1 MLWYVGSIFAAW
13 ITFGTSHMETSSWC
27 WRIPS
32 IVQAVPALFVA
43 CVVFLMPE
51 SPRYLYSRGLISEAE
66 DVLTIYH
73 ANSDPTSPLVALE
86 LQEISAALSSESEFS
101 KASFLSTLR
110 SRENRRRYGICVAVA
125 LLTLWCGQGVISYYF
140 SPILTSVGITSP
152 IQQTGING
160 GMQIWNLLCS
170 ITGALL
176 ADRIGRR
183 PLWLSSFSGMIL
195 FNVPLTITSAIYAR
209 RGTKS
214 AANATVALL
223 FLYNAAFNLAC
234 NPLLYTYTTEILP
247 YSIRA
252 RGLGVQIAVSEAAL
266 TVNQYVNPIAL
277 DRIGYYYYI
286 FYLGVLFVGLVMIYF
301 FFPETKGKTLEELS
315 GLFVETEIGL
325 EGDVVE
331 MKQDDSLSLVK
342 DHVEAQVG
350 TVAVIR

>member
-1 MLWYVGSIFAAW
+1 VLWYVGSIFAAW

-152 IQQTGING
+152 TQQTGING

-183 PLWLSSFSGMIL
+183 ALWLSSFSGMIL

-214 AANATVALL
+214 AASATVALL

-315 GLFVETEIGL
+315 GLFVETEIGI